1 MDLNGVIVSE
11 RGGRYKIT
19 YKKLTHDNDD
29 DDDDDDL
36 DYLENGDGEI
46 MQGDFS
52 YVLG

>member
-1 MDLNGVIVSE
+1 MSYFFRNQCD
-11 RGGRYKIT
+11 
-19 YKKLTHDNDD
+19 DDDD

-52 YVLG
+52 ICTGVNTFLFTNVLRDIG

>member
-1 MDLNGVIVSE
+1 MMMMMMMMM
-11 RGGRYKIT
+11 
-19 YKKLTHDNDD
+19 NDD
-29 DDDDDDL
+29 DDNL

>member
-1 MDLNGVIVSE
+1 MMMMMMI
-11 RGGRYKIT
+11 
-19 YKKLTHDNDD
+19 
-29 DDDDDDL
+29 DDDDL